1 MLTNRNKLIL
11 SYALIAA
18 IILCSFFY
26 YSSNFHIQFD
36 SDDGVV
42 VLMLHS
48 FHLPDDFYFW
58 KQDRVGSITP
68 FIGQLFFKGIGLSA
82 ILSESIA
89 HYLVLVGGFFGF
101 AILFKNHFSKIAF
114 ALIWFFPILHMTGV
128 VRYTFGLQY
137 AFLGMAIGLMVLYQK
152 RQDLSQW
159 IQYVYLFLIS
169 LALFCALWACDAAVL
184 SIPALLLIIF
194 FHYKSQTKLTF
205 IKLLKRKEIIIAL
218 VIGMVG
224 LAYIVYMKSIADK
237 PDDLYNVQLFN
248 TFNELILTLQTIG
261 ETLWSFLTFQAVD
274 FLESI
279 YFWGIIGI
287 FILLIYQLRQRKN
300 SSGSEV
306 SNPWIRFF
314 LIDALLLFLAIIIF
328 HWALQNDVSRRYFCG
343 IYISLWMAFLLF
355 LESKKVRSRI
365 IQFSL
370 LAIILVGSYSTHYG
384 YANHFPKST
393 ISKKELLKDFK
404 TLGNIGVIADYWNSY
419 VLSATAPDQI
429 IATPYAGS
437 ASVRK
442 LDVAESVFHQDNIYV
457 IRDGWIEEFPD
468 TLEQFGHVLIKSGNS
483 FNMGNCFVCRYIDK

>member
-1 MLTNRNKLIL
+1 MMLTTRNKLIL
-11 SYALIAA
+11 SYGA
-18 IILCSFFY
+18 IVAIMICSFFY
-26 YSSNFHIQFD
+26 YSANFHIQFD

-48 FHLPDDFYFW
+48 FHLPADFYFW

-68 FIGQLFFKGIGLSA
+68 FIGQLFFKGFGLSA

-89 HYLVLVGGFFGF
+89 HYLVLIGGFFGF
-101 AILFKNHFSKIAF
+101 ATLFRNHFSKIAF

-137 AFLGMAIGLMVLYQK
+137 AFLGMAIGLIVLYQK
-152 RQDLSQW
+152 KKHLAQW
-159 IQYVYLFLIS
+159 VQYLYLFLIS
-169 LALFCALWACDAAVL
+169 LALFCSLWACDASVL
-184 SIPALLLIIF
+184 SIPALLLIVF
-194 FHYKSQTKLTF
+194 FHYKSQSKLTF
-205 IKLLKRKEIIIAL
+205 LELLKRKEIIFTL
-218 VIGMVG
+218 VIGIIG

-248 TFNELILTLQTIG
+248 TFCELLLTLQTIG
-261 ETLWSFLTFQAVD
+261 ETLWSFLTFQAED

-279 YFWGIIGI
+279 YFWGILAV
-287 FILLIYQLRQRKN
+287 FAMLIYQLKKKK
-300 SSGSEV
+300 SGVKEAL
-306 SNPWIRFF
+306 NPWVRFF
-314 LIDALLLFLAIIIF
+314 LIDASLLFLAIIIF

-355 LESKKVRSRI
+355 LESKNIQSRI
-365 IQFSL
+365 VQFSL
-370 LAIILVGSYSTHYG
+370 FAIILVGSYSTHYG
-384 YANHFPKST
+384 YVNHFPKSS

-429 IATPYAGS
+429 IATPFAGS

-442 LDVAESVFHQDNIYV
+442 LDVAENVFHQDNIYI

-468 TLEQFGHVLIKSGNS
+468 TLEQFGHVLIKSGDS
-483 FNMGNCFVCRYIDK
+483 FNMGNCMVCRYSEK